1 LAVLGTEDH
10 GILVSSSGFTNQVK
24 EEALMHVHPYIR
36 LMDLESF
43 VDLWVKNYDKLNLEA
58 RQRLPLKPVYFLS
71 LPD

>member
-1 LAVLGTEDH
+1 
-10 GILVSSSGFTNQVK
+10 
-24 EEALMHVHPYIR
+24 
-36 LMDLESF
+36 MDLESF